1 MQRRVFLGLAA
12 AGLAFWAD
20 SGAAV
25 SPARAV
31 IRLSCPDT
39 DPGKALCRVM
49 TQSLSR
55 AAPGAVIRRVPQ
67 GDEAVTGPLD
77 LGVAVHITA
86 ADAQG
91 IGAQITWLAG
101 PQGVRQTGR
110 EIRVDTGDTDLDQAT
125 LHYLATALLEQDSR
139 LQSRLRAI
147 AAS

>member
-12 AGLAFWAD
+12 GGQAFWAS

-39 DPGKALCRVM
+39 DPGKALCQVM
-49 TQSLSR
+49 TQSLSE
-55 AAPGAVIRRVPQ
+55 AVPGAVIRRVPQ

-77 LGVAVHITA
+77 MGVAVHITA

-91 IGAQITWLAG
+91 IGAQMTWLAG
-101 PQGVRQTGR
+101 PQGPRQTGK
-110 EIRVDTGDTDLDQAT
+110 EIRVDVVDTGLDQAT
-125 LHYLATALLEQDSR
+125 LHYLANALLEQDNC
-139 LQSRLRAI
+139 LQSRLDAMG
-147 AAS
+147 AS